1 MRILVCIDFS
11 ESTEKI
17 ILAAEKLAKKLSA
30 KAWILHIVAPEPD
43 FVGFDVGPKSVRDYN
58 SRDMRSEHRQIQKI
72 ADRMRLLKID
82 TTALLVQG
90 ATVET
95 ILTQA
100 SKLNVDM
107 ILLGSHG
114 RSTMGDLLVGSVSKG
129 VLRNTDL
136 PLLVIPTHG
145 RT

>member
-1 MRILVCIDFS
+1 MRILVCVDFS
-11 ESTEKI
+11 ETTEKI
-17 ILAAEKLAKKLSA
+17 ILAAEKLAQQLSA
-30 KAWILHIVAPEPD
+30 KAWILHVVAPEPD

-58 SRDMRSEHRQIQKI
+58 SKDMRSEHRQIQKL

-95 ILTQA
+95 ILKQA
-100 SKLNVDM
+100 SKLGADM

-114 RSTMGDLLVGSVSKG
+114 RSSMRDLLIGSVSKG

-136 PLLVIPTHG
+136 PLVIIPTHA
-145 RT
+145 RA